1 MNDEH
6 RTSEQA
12 RSAARSVLANRE
24 CLDSLDDQARARAVG
39 LAERLVHGH
48 LDTTAI
54 VDVVTELRALLD
66 PTSGL
71 AARAVASW
79 LDDVAAVRA

>member
-6 RTSEQA
+6 RTGEQA
-12 RSAARSVLANRE
+12 RSAALSVLANRE
-24 CLDSLDDQARARAVG
+24 CLDALDDHHRARAVG

-48 LDTTAI
+48 LDAAAT
-54 VDVVTELRALLD
+54 VGVVTELRALLD

-71 AARAVASW
+71 AARAVVSW
-79 LDDVAAVRA
+79 LDDLAAA

>member
-1 MNDEH
+1 MNEEH

-24 CLDSLDDQARARAVG
+24 CLDALDDHHRARAVG

-48 LDTTAI
+48 LDAPAI
-54 VDVVTELRALLD
+54 LGTVRELRALLD

-79 LDDVAAVRA
+79 LDDLVAVRA